1 MKNPMSNGNKNRT
14 SRVLMMAMLM
24 CLMFSPQLT
33 DHTYAQVFLSDEDY
47 NENRANVT
55 DGALIPVLP
64 QDLEVD
70 WIPSPIGEGWL
81 LLASFG
87 GAYLL
92 GKRRKEE

>member
-1 MKNPMSNGNKNRT
+1 MNNPMSNRNNNRT
-14 SRVLMMAMLM
+14 SRVMMMALLL
-24 CLMFSPQLT
+24 CLMFSPALT
-33 DHTYAQVFLSDEDY
+33 DHASAQVFLTDEDY
-47 NENRANVT
+47 NDNRAPVT

-81 LLASFG
+81 LLAGLG

-92 GKRRKEE
+92 GKKRKEA